1 METNGSTDGHAGRD
15 RPAADISPGDVFV
28 HDGVEAVV
36 QVAARELQAQ
46 QGLEEVGPAQLRCE
60 ADVPGLAVEGDDRLH
75 VRHQLRSLLPRY
87 AQLV

>member
-1 METNGSTDGHAGRD
+1 MSLLRHTADG
-15 RPAADISPGDVFV
+15 SPGDVLV

-46 QGLEEVGPAQLRCE
+46 QGLEEVGPAELRRE

-75 VRHQLRSLLPRY
+75 VRH
-87 AQLV
+87 